1 MNPKNQVN
9 ITINNKLKFDVVKMH
24 KIKTN
29 KWNKVVHCSTRE
41 HANKKAY
48 RQDMF
53 SSPSQHL
60 SVQQSEKRNL

>member
-29 KWNKVVHCSTRE
+29 K
-41 HANKKAY
+41 
-48 RQDMF
+48 
-53 SSPSQHL
+53 
-60 SVQQSEKRNL
+60 